1 MSAKKRRNAI
11 RGRPSTMI
19 SLIRYRGTNQSPRN
33 AFTLIELLVVIAII
47 SILAAMLLPALATA
61 KSKGQ
66 QIACLN
72 NLRQLQLCWQ
82 LYVDDNND
90 ALPPNA
96 TTVGGGRAAFVATSA
111 TWIRGN
117 AWTDTTTSNI
127 EHGVLFRYNQSVKIY
142 KCPTDRSTVLDQG
155 KLPRWRSFSMNAY
168 LNDIPNPADRSCW
181 HLLSQIKD
189 PPPVK
194 ALVFVDEHEGSIENA
209 RFVVTQPGDWIWIDF
224 PATRHN
230 HGCNFTF
237 ADGHVEYWKWRE
249 PNTMAISKLKGWIQS
264 QSAIPGTDRDLRRV
278 HQAVPRIPIQ

>member
-1 MSAKKRRNAI
+1 
-11 RGRPSTMI
+11 MI
-19 SLIRYRGTNQSPRN
+19 FIIRYRGTNQSPRN
-33 AFTLIELLVVIAII
+33 AFTLVELLVVIAII

-96 TTVGGGRAAFVATSA
+96 TTVGGGRAAFVAPSA

-181 HLLSQIKD
+181 HFLSQIKD

-249 PNTMAISKLKGWIQS
+249 PNTMAISRLKGWIQS
-264 QSAIPGTDRDLRRV
+264 QPAIPATDRDLRRV